1 MSTTVGES
9 WEVRLTVVMVA
20 TGWRH
25 TMVDILAAAW
35 PAAAALPAS
44 IVSLTN
50 GLMTRASVD
59 HENLSCDT
67 AAVCS

>member
-1 MSTTVGES
+1 
-9 WEVRLTVVMVA
+9 MVA

-25 TMVDILAAAW
+25 TMVDILAAW

-50 GLMTRASVD
+50 GLMTGASVD
-59 HENLSCDT
+59 YENLSSDT